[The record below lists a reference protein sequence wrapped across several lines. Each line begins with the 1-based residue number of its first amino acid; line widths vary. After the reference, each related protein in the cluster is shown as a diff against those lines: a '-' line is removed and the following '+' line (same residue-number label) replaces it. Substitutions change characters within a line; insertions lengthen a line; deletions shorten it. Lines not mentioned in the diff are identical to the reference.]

1 LLTRRGVSILSSTLG
16 LVAAS
21 TLAFDG
27 VFSTVALFVLSI
39 LGIESILYI
48 NSSRRLH
55 TVKVEV
61 KSLARRAFVGDD
73 ILLTIEFTNP
83 GPTLGPLLA
92 IEKIPY
98 GFKIDAPN
106 DFWIESLSKG
116 ETKTVE
122 YNLKALQMGNWKVG
136 NTELIIT
143 DRFGMFKTSR
153 SIQSHSEIQVYP
165 SMRVGEE
172 ILRGRVHIG
181 MRPLKRS
188 TVSTSHGSEFSGIRE
203 YYPGDDYRQVAW
215 KAMAKSPM
223 RLPKTKEQ
231 EYEQSLNVTLVI
243 LNTDT
248 TGEGEIGGRKLDA
261 AAELAIV
268 LAHLAVKTGGEFQVV
283 YSSYGAVDRTDG
295 SPLEIASRLCNLSP
309 DPNLDLDSMINSAI
323 TASKPRSLI
332 LVVLDSPYP
341 RTVDPM
347 ILRKATIKY
356 QFLHALILD
365 TTSFIRYDGEDV
377 RVTQASEIIGN
388 WELGHLE
395 ALLTQL
401 ASGGISAQICSQS
414 MLVIRA
420 LDAFSR
426 SSLVL
431 ET

>member
-1 LLTRRGVSILSSTLG
+1 MSILSSTLG

-39 LGIESILYI
+39 LGVESILYI

-55 TVKVEV
+55 LVKVEV
-61 KSLARRAFVGDD
+61 KSGARTAFVGDD
-73 ILLTIEFTNP
+73 IPLTVEFTNS
-83 GPTLGPLLA
+83 GSSLGPILA

-98 GFKIDAPN
+98 AFKIHAPN
-106 DFWIESLSKG
+106 DFWIESLPKG
-116 ETKTVE
+116 KTTTVE
-122 YNLKALQMGNWKVG
+122 HNLKALQMGSWKVG
-136 NTELIIT
+136 EIELIIT
-143 DRFGMFKTSR
+143 DRFGMFKRSR
-153 SIQSHSEIQVYP
+153 NVQSYSEIQVYP

-172 ILRGRVHIG
+172 LLRGRVHIG
-181 MRPLKRS
+181 MKPLKRS

-215 KAMAKSPM
+215 KAMAKSPL
-223 RLPKTKEQ
+223 RLPKTKEH
-231 EYEQSLNVTLVI
+231 EYEQSLNVTLVV

-248 TGEGEIGGRKLDA
+248 TGEGEIGKRKLDA

-283 YSSYGAVDRTDG
+283 YSRAGRGERADG
-295 SPLEIASRLCNLSP
+295 SPLHIASRIYNLLP
-309 DPNLDLDSMINSAI
+309 DPNLDLDSVMNTAI
-323 TASKPRSLI
+323 TASKPKSLI
-332 LVVLDSPYP
+332 LLVLDSPYP

-347 ILRKATIKY
+347 ILRRAIIKY
-356 QFLHALILD
+356 QFPHALILD
-365 TTSFIRYDGEDV
+365 TTSFISYSGEDV
-377 RVTQASEIIGN
+377 RVTQASGIIGN
-388 WELGHLE
+388 RELSHLE
-395 ALLTQL
+395 EVLSQL
-401 ASGGISAQICSQS
+401 ASSGISAQICTQS
-414 MLVIRA
+414 NLVIKA